1 MIRIFS
7 KLSSPPRLQPWL
19 QPTMSPAPP
28 QALAPPGSSG
38 PPWSMKA
45 TWNGAKPFCKS
56 RSWDMGQGVYP
67 GRGCT
72 QGSSQIPGPGWT
84 QHRVGY
90 KHGPYLAKGPNSK
103 VLSNSRVELDS
114 QMGSMG
120 LKLQAVN
127 GNGTRLQQKAT
138 FLQIDLL

>member
-1 MIRIFS
+1 
-7 KLSSPPRLQPWL
+7 
-19 QPTMSPAPP
+19 
-28 QALAPPGSSG
+28 
-38 PPWSMKA
+38 
-45 TWNGAKPFCKS
+45 
-56 RSWDMGQGVYP
+56 MGQGVYP

-120 LKLQAVN
+120 TETTGSKWEWDQTPAK
-127 GNGTRLQQKAT
+127 GYIPT
-138 FLQIDLL
+138 D